1 MAWRWNLLNRRQSD
15 MAHITHHNPAGVHPP
30 SSGYS
35 MGLEA
40 GQHRRLLFISGQVP
54 QEADGSV
61 PDGFE
66 AQCEQA
72 WRNVIE
78 VLASAGLGVEHLV
91 KINTFLT
98 DKSQVVANRAIRRR
112 MLGGNEP
119 ASTVMIAETVDGR
132 WLLEIEAIAA
142 E

>member
-1 MAWRWNLLNRRQSD
+1 MAQLTR
-15 MAHITHHNPAGVHPP
+15 HNPAAVHAP
-30 SSGYS
+30 STGYS
-35 MGLEA
+35 MGLEL
-40 GQHRRLLFISGQVP
+40 GQHRRLLFVSGQVP
-54 QEADGSV
+54 ERSDSSV
-61 PDGFE
+61 PEGFE

-78 VLASAGLGVEHLV
+78 VLTTAGLGVENLV

-98 DKSQVVANRAIRRR
+98 DRNQVVPNRAIRRKVLR
-112 MLGGNEP
+112 GHEP
-119 ASTVMIAETVDGR
+119 ASTVMIAQTVDDK

>member
-1 MAWRWNLLNRRQSD
+1 MAQ
-15 MAHITHHNPAGVHPP
+15 ITRHNPAAVHAP
-30 SSGYS
+30 SGGYS
-35 MGLEA
+35 MGLEL
-40 GQHRRLLFISGQVP
+40 GQHRRLLFVSGQVP
-54 QEADGSV
+54 ERSDGSV
-61 PDGFE
+61 PEAFE

-78 VLASAGLGVEHLV
+78 VLAAAGLGVEHLV

-98 DKSQVVANRAIRRR
+98 DRNQVMTNRAIRRK
-112 MLGGNEP
+112 MLAGHEP
-119 ASTVMIAETVDGR
+119 ATTVMIAETIDGK

>member
-1 MAWRWNLLNRRQSD
+1 MAQ
-15 MAHITHHNPAGVHPP
+15 ITRYNPAAIHAP

-35 MGLEA
+35 MGLEI

-54 QEADGSV
+54 EKSDGNV
-61 PDGFE
+61 PEGFE

-72 WRNVIE
+72 WRNIIE
-78 VLASAGLGVEHLV
+78 VLNSAGLGVEYLV

-98 DKSQVVANRAIRRR
+98 DKSQVIPNRAIRRR
-112 MLGGNEP
+112 MLQGNEP
-119 ASTVMIAETVDGR
+119 ASTVMIAETVDGK
-132 WLLEIEAIAA
+132 WLLEIEAMAA

>member
-1 MAWRWNLLNRRQSD
+1 
-15 MAHITHHNPAGVHPP
+15 MAHTLSHNPASVHAP

-35 MGLEA
+35 MGVELS
-40 GQHRRLLFISGQVP
+40 QHRRLLFISGQVP
-54 QEADGSV
+54 EKPDGNV
-61 PDGFE
+61 PEGFE

-72 WRNVIE
+72 WRNIIE
-78 VLASAGLGVEHLV
+78 VLAAAGLGVEHLV

-98 DKSQVVANRAIRRR
+98 DKSQVVANRAVRNN
-112 MLGGNEP
+112 MLQGNKP
-119 ASTVMIAETVDGR
+119 ALTVVIVETIDSK

>member
-1 MAWRWNLLNRRQSD
+1 
-15 MAHITHHNPAGVHPP
+15 MAHITRHNPRDVHAP

-35 MGLEA
+35 MGLEV

-54 QEADGSV
+54 EQSDGRV

-78 VLASAGLGVEHLV
+78 VLV

-98 DKSQVVANRAIRRR
+98 DKSQVVANRAIRRQ

-119 ASTVMIAETVDGR
+119 ASTVMIAETVDGK

>member
-1 MAWRWNLLNRRQSD
+1 
-15 MAHITHHNPAGVHPP
+15 MAHMTRHNPAAVHAP

-35 MGLEA
+35 MGLEV

-54 QEADGSV
+54 EEADGGV
-61 PDGFE
+61 PEGFE

-72 WRNVIE
+72 WRNVIA
-78 VLASAGLGVEHLV
+78 VLTSAGLGVEHLV

-98 DKSQVVANRAIRRR
+98 DRSQLVANRAIRRK

-119 ASTVMIAETVDGR
+119 ASTVMIAETVDGK
-132 WLLEIEAIAA
+132 WLLEIGAIAA

>member
-1 MAWRWNLLNRRQSD
+1 MAR
-15 MAHITHHNPAGVHPP
+15 ITRHNPASVHAP

-35 MGLEA
+35 MGLELD
-40 GQHRRLLFISGQVP
+40 QHRRLLFVSGQVP
-54 QEADGSV
+54 ENSDGSV
-61 PDGFE
+61 PEGFE

-72 WRNVIE
+72 WRNVIA

-98 DKSQVVANRAIRRR
+98 DKSQVAPNRAIRRK
-112 MLGGNEP
+112 MLRGNEP
-119 ASTVMIAETVDGR
+119 ASTVMIAETVDGK
-132 WLLEIEAIAA
+132 WLLEIEAVAA

>member
-1 MAWRWNLLNRRQSD
+1 
-15 MAHITHHNPAGVHPP
+15 MAHITRHNPAAVHAP

-35 MGLEA
+35 MGLEL

-54 QEADGSV
+54 ERSDGSV
-61 PDGFE
+61 PEGFE

-78 VLASAGLGVEHLV
+78 VLTTAGLGVEHLV

-98 DKSQVVANRAIRRR
+98 DRNQVVANRTVRRK
-112 MLGGNEP
+112 MLGGHEP
-119 ASTVMIAETVDGR
+119 ASTVMIAVTVDGK